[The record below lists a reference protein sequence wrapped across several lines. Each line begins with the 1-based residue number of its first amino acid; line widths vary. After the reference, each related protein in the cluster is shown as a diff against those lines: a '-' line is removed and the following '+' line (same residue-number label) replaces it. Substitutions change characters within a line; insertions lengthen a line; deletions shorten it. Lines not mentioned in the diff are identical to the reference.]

1 MNKAIHTAVLTLIA
15 AVTFTGCAKEVVETD
30 SEASLRAFTAW
41 VNAHYPDVKDT
52 TGCGIYVISDK
63 EGDGDPVRDSSY
75 IFQEYEIRALSDSSI
90 VAYSGDSLAKQLG
103 QYSRAAYYGPNIFLY
118 NKTTTKAGLKDLL
131 NGNGNKWQRMRIGGE
146 RIAIIPA
153 AFSPTNAD
161 CIYRIKVVDQK
172 KDIVQWQIDEI
183 EKYMKAHN
191 IEIGDTTGHKGLY
204 YWRDRAREQGRGV
217 TVIDTVKFPS
227 DTTIY
232 INYVGRHLNGQ
243 AFDTNIKDSAKVN
256 GIYSASASY
265 GPSSVTWSADSTAIK
280 LGGSSVIKGF
290 SLTLWHMHPFE
301 SGQGLFISDYG
312 YGSSGND
319 GIGAYEPL
327 IFEIDIVKKE

>member
-1 MNKAIHTAVLTLIA
+1 MNKAIHILVSTFATAVI
-15 AVTFTGCAKEVVETD
+15 FTGCAKEVVETD

-41 VNAHYPDVKDT
+41 VNAHHPDVKDT
-52 TGCGIYVISDK
+52 TGCGIYIIRDK
-63 EGDGDPVRDSSY
+63 AGDGPEVCDSSY

-103 QYSRAAYYGPNIFLY
+103 KYSRAAYYGPNIFLY
-118 NKTTTKAGLKDLL
+118 NKTSTKAGLKDLL
-131 NGNGNKWQRMRIGGE
+131 NGGSKIPTMRIGGE
-146 RIAIIPA
+146 RTAIIPA
-153 AFSPTNAD
+153 DVSPTSAD
-161 CIYRIKVVDQK
+161 CIYRIKIVDQK

-183 EKYMKAHN
+183 ERYMKAHN

-204 YWRDRAREQGRGV
+204 YWRDKAREASRGV
-217 TVIDTVKFPS
+217 EVIDTLKFPS

-243 AFDTNIKDSAKVN
+243 AFDTNIADSAKVN
-256 GIYSASASY
+256 GIYSEKSTYS
-265 GPSSVTWSADSTAIK
+265 PSSVTWSADSTAIK

-301 SGQGLFISDYG
+301 SGRGLFISDYG
-312 YGSSGND
+312 YGNSGNES
-319 GIGAYEPL
+319 IGAYEPL
-327 IFEIDIVKKE
+327 IFEIDIVKK